1 LAMILYGLMIGFVLA
16 LIGYIK
22 NRSTR
27 KLFHMASSNS
37 YDDGH
42 SIVAIIAAKNEER
55 VIEPTVRS
63 LLFKAPKNFKVIVVD
78 DNSTDSTYDIL
89 TKLSKEF
96 PNLIILH
103 NFDVPGKSGA
113 LNSALKLVKEDI
125 VLFLDA
131 DARVDW
137 DFVKEYSTLFDLPG
151 INVVFADF
159 ESYNRSRTL
168 AVILQDLYFSFI
180 KTFVYSGLFSK
191 TIFMNSGIFIRKEI
205 LDTAGKF
212 DPYTLVDDFDLAL
225 RLMKNKVK
233 VNFVMGKKC
242 RIQYALNLKDLFFQ
256 HCRWYIGGI
265 KKIAQQISQGHYFG
279 ILVYITIGALVLFP
293 LLIPILAYSLDA
305 KYLLSVVFP
314 LFFSALY
321 SSAVASYL
329 FYNRYRPKDMLVNIT
344 LGFPLGYVFFQLAI
358 FFSLVRAFGKKSVW
372 HKVKREEP

>member
-1 LAMILYGLMIGFVLA
+1 MLILYSSNGGVGFGNDSIWSDDRFCASLNRVHQK
-16 LIGYIK
+16 K

-63 LLFKAPKNFKVIVVD
+63 LLSKAPKNFKVIVVD

-89 TKLSKEF
+89 TKLAKEF

-191 TIFMNSGIFIRKEI
+191 TM
-205 LDTAGKF
+205 
-212 DPYTLVDDFDLAL
+212 L